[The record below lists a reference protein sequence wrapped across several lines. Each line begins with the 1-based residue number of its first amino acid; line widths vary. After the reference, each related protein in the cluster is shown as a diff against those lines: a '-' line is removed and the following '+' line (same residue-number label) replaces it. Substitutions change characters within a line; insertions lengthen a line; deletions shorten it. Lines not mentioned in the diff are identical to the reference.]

1 MSGGGGKGKRRGRST
16 CFFLLDFLKGVGHS
30 RGDSL
35 PQCVDIVLSLVWC
48 GVLMFCPP

>member
-1 MSGGGGKGKRRGRST
+1 MSGGGGKGKRKGRSM
-16 CFFLLDFLKGVGHS
+16 LLSFRFLKGVGHS

-35 PQCVDIVLSLVWC
+35 PEYVDIVLSLVWC